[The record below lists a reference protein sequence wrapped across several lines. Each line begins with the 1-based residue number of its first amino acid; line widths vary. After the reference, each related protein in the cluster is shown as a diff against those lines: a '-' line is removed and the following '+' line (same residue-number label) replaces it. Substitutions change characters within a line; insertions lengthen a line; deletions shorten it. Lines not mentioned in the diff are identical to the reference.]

1 MIYFILALSI
11 VCEVVATTSL
21 KASDGFTRL
30 VPSAIT
36 VVFYSTAFYLL
47 TIPMKQIPTGILY
60 AIWSGAGVV
69 LISLIGWLLQG
80 QKIDLPG
87 IIGIAFIVTGVL
99 IINILSKSIAH

>member
-47 TIPMKQIPTGILY
+47 AIPMKQIPTGILY